1 MNTEQN
7 FDKMRDDLAAYM
19 NGTDGKQATIIL
31 ITDFGGYNVLQVRL
45 HSVEL
50 APYAQYRNALR
61 ITCTPKGKRTKWRMT
76 LHEGKEFAIFAGWVT
91 PSKEIGTT
99 TRTADGV
106 TLSTWTACDKNEFY
120 KLVDSTDGAKIAE
133 QSERIYLDELKKRGK
148 VYEVYTVDGCT
159 EYKTESELLQ
169 DHEKRG
175 TVADSVRRY
184 ELQGT
189 PILAGLC
196 GPMFDGY
203 DENNNAR
210 IRYESSDL
218 YAILSE

>member
-7 FDKMRDDLAAYM
+7 FEKMRDNLAAYM
-19 NGTDGKQATIIL
+19 NGTDGQQATIIL
-31 ITDFGGYNVLQVRL
+31 INDFGGYNVLQVRL
-45 HSVEL
+45 HSFEF
-50 APYAQYRNALR
+50 APYAQYRNAMR
-61 ITCTPKGKRTKWRMT
+61 IICTPKGKRTARRMI
-76 LHEGKEFAIFAGWVT
+76 LHEGDHFAIFAGWVS
-91 PSKEIGTT
+91 PSKGVGTT
-99 TRTADGV
+99 TRTENGAIV
-106 TLSTWTACDKNEFY
+106 SAWTACDKNEFY

-133 QSERIYLDELKKRGK
+133 QSERIYLDELKQRGK
-148 VYEVYTVDGCT
+148 VYEVCTVNGCT
-159 EYKTESELLQ
+159 EYKTEAELLQ

-175 TVADSVRRY
+175 TVADSVRRF

-203 DENNNAR
+203 DKNNCAR